1 MTDLTPDLVCRAG
14 AALFGREW
22 QAPLAALLNVNDR
35 TIRRIASA
43 ARQGQPYTINQ
54 NWRAEL
60 ATALSRASLDHELK
74 AREASEVAA
83 ILRDDA
89 A

>member
-14 AALFGREW
+14 TALFGREW

-54 NWRAEL
+54 NWKGEL
-60 ATALSRASLDHELK
+60 ATALSRAALDHELK
-74 AREASEVAA
+74 GREAQEVAEL
-83 ILRDDA
+83 LRGDA
-89 A
+89 G